1 MKKTKVTA
9 TLLSMTMVGAMLAGC
24 GSNNEGAASNTN
36 ESANGTNNAASTNN
50 AGTSSEPTEKTKISF
65 WKWIP
70 TEGQMPELEA
80 AFEKENPDID
90 LEVTHV
96 GESGAYFQKLSAGL
110 AGGEGPDVIAMQ
122 VGANAN
128 QYKEFLEPLA
138 PFAEQE
144 WGSDW
149 KSNFLDVALEQAAYS
164 GDDFRV
170 LPGGMTATPVIMYNA
185 TMFQKHGL
193 QVPKT
198 LDELN
203 NVIKVLKEKE
213 PGNIAGVGIGAK
225 DGWTDRDVFM
235 GIVNEIAPGK
245 VYEAQEGKLAWTDPG
260 IVEAFKVWGDLF
272 KNGVFSEG
280 SMGQSPYPNVNDNFT
295 KGKLGMFSIGTWHL
309 SGLTKVAHDQMVKDK
324 VITEDTH
331 WGMFPFPPLSG
342 GEQNMVATVDIAW
355 GMNAESKHKEAVWK
369 FIKFMAAGEGQK
381 LWTNTLQVLPSQKG
395 VEVTAEM
402 AGDTEKESLKTVS
415 EFMSSHISGAREL
428 KYPELQN
435 GLFDALQAVALGGK
449 TPEKAAE
456 DLEAISKTVQR

>member
-1 MKKTKVTA
+1 MKTNKLIGGLL
-9 TLLSMTMVGAMLAGC
+9 TLSLAGSLLAGC
-24 GSNNEGAASNTN
+24 GSSNNGEPA
-36 ESANGTNNAASTNN
+36 ANGGASSDSG
-50 AGTSSEPTEKTKISF
+50 AKGKTKITF

-138 PFAEQE
+138 PYAEKE
-144 WGSDW
+144 WGADW

-170 LPGGMTATPVIMYNA
+170 LPGGMTATPVILYNA
-185 TMFQKHGL
+185 TMFEKYGL

-203 NVIKVLKEKE
+203 NVIQVLKEKE
-213 PGNIAGVGIGAK
+213 PGVIPGVGIGAK

-245 VYEAQEGKLAWTDPG
+245 VYDAQEGKIPWTDPD
-260 IVEAFKVWGDLF
+260 IVKAFQVWGDLF
-272 KNGVFSEG
+272 KNGVFSDG
-280 SMGQSPYPNVNDNFT
+280 AMGQSPYPNVSDSFT
-295 KGKLGMFSIGTWHL
+295 KGKSSMFSIGTWHL
-309 SGLTKVAHDQMVKDK
+309 SGFTKVAHDQMVKDK
-324 VITEDTH
+324 TITEDTH
-331 WGMFPFPPLSG
+331 WGMFPFPNLSG
-342 GEQNMVATVDIAW
+342 GKQNMVATVDIAW
-355 GMNAESKHKEAVWK
+355 GMNADSKHKDAVWK

-395 VEVTAEM
+395 VQVTAEM
-402 AGDTEKESLKTVS
+402 AGKTEEQSLQTVTD
-415 EFMSSHISGAREL
+415 FMSNNISGAREL

-435 GLFDALQAVALGGK
+435 ALFDALQAVALGGK
-449 TPEKAAE
+449 TPEKVAE
-456 DLEAISKTVQR
+456 DIEAVSKTVQR